1 VSRPTLRCKRT
12 GGLRC
17 SPRPLSVELRYQ
29 RTQPTWVTDVVDDES
44 IRSFLLSEVLRFV
57 ERARSCPGVRRIALV
72 GSLVRNKHDPKDA
85 DVLVTVDDDADLTS
99 LATAGRGLKGRAQS
113 RNKGADVFLADP
125 SGTYIGRICH
135 WRECRPGVRLACDAR
150 HCGRRPFLHDDL
162 DVVTLDHGLVEAP
175 PLELW
180 PTVVP
185 RARLPGD
192 VKTQLVQP
200 LAESSAHNDAHRA

>member
-1 VSRPTLRCKRT
+1 VAEAERDNDRKEDHRPTSFTQILT
-12 GGLRC
+12 
-17 SPRPLSVELRYQ
+17 RPPSERGE
-29 RTQPTWVTDVVDDES
+29 RVVDDES

-72 GSLVRNKHDPKDA
+72 GSLVRDRHDPKDA
-85 DVLVTVDDDADLTS
+85 DVLVTVDNDADLAS

-113 RNKGADVFLADP
+113 RNKGADVFLAAP

-162 DVVTLDHGLVEAP
+162 DVVTLDRGLVEAP

-185 RARLPGD
+185 RARLPRD
-192 VKTQLVQP
+192 IKTQLVRP
-200 LAESSAHNDAHRA
+200 LTGRLRTQ

>member
-1 VSRPTLRCKRT
+1 MTMPTL
-12 GGLRC
+12 
-17 SPRPLSVELRYQ
+17 PLSRLPVGDSRAERRVGTRAPMSSSPIRLA
-29 RTQPTWVTDVVDDES
+29 RTS
-44 IRSFLLSEVLRFV
+44 
-57 ERARSCPGVRRIALV
+57 
-72 GSLVRNKHDPKDA
+72 
-85 DVLVTVDDDADLTS
+85 
-99 LATAGRGLKGRAQS
+99 
-113 RNKGADVFLADP
+113 
-125 SGTYIGRICH
+125 GRICP

-162 DVVTLDHGLVEAP
+162 DVVTLDRGLVEAP

-200 LAESSAHNDAHRA
+200 LTGKLRTQ